1 MRSNGGWSWAR
12 GCSVLRVFARSCP
25 EPAPSCRRAG
35 SDAADAPLVRFCT
48 NPVAYVV
55 VLPALHQ
62 EREGRGT
69 RCVSDARRDQKPTMS
84 ARQSDILRLS
94 RAAAKGHPAQERC
107 SGPRKSPV
115 GGVGA
120 NDDAP
125 GRLRYILF
133 RLTTVARPPRTVSS
147 APRGRSH
154 QRRGNP
160 ADWLPSWRGRRP
172 YRKT

>member
-1 MRSNGGWSWAR
+1 MAAGVGLEGALS
-12 GCSVLRVFARSCP
+12 FAFLQD
-25 EPAPSCRRAG
+25 PAPSLPRA
-35 SDAADAPLVRFCT
+35 V
-48 NPVAYVV
+48 
-55 VLPALHQ
+55 
-62 EREGRGT
+62 EGRVATLPTHLSSVSAQTPWRMWSCYQLFTKNAKDGAPAVLVMPVEIKSP
-69 RCVSDARRDQKPTMS
+69 RCRPGSRIFFGYLAQQRKATLLRRDAQGP
-84 ARQSDILRLS
+84 
-94 RAAAKGHPAQERC
+94 AKVRW
-107 SGPRKSPV
+107 
-115 GGVGA
+115 GVGA

-172 YRKT
+172 

>member
-12 GCSVLRVFARSCP
+12 GCSVLRVFARACP
-25 EPAPSCRRAG
+25 EPAPSCRRKVATLPTHLSSVSAQTPWRMWSCYQLFTKNAKDGAPAVLVMPVEIKSPPCRPG
-35 SDAADAPLVRFCT
+35 SRIFFG
-48 NPVAYVV
+48 Y
-55 VLPALHQ
+55 PAQQRKATLF
-62 EREGRGT
+62 
-69 RCVSDARRDQKPTMS
+69 RRDAQGP
-84 ARQSDILRLS
+84 
-94 RAAAKGHPAQERC
+94 AKVRW
-107 SGPRKSPV
+107 
-115 GGVGA
+115 GVGA